1 MRLRL
6 SLCGCPCNVALVVV
20 FHHVEPLSSPSSVVC
35 IVITCDPLPMQLS
48 AIVSSLDAA
57 PGWFKTWTLPN
68 DIQCR
73 LFLELA
79 SLYTTLGQT

>member
-1 MRLRL
+1 
-6 SLCGCPCNVALVVV
+6 
-20 FHHVEPLSSPSSVVC
+20 
-35 IVITCDPLPMQLS
+35 MQLS